1 MFSPYNPSAQ
11 RQQYRYRIT
20 PVEPQHLPA
29 IAELFEQREGH
40 AIAIEALEHSL
51 LADNV
56 IAFVAMQQQQL
67 LGYSKAAHFNGQ
79 AYSPQGWYLSGLI
92 VNPDYRRAGIA
103 HELTRQRLNALSQH
117 TDTVYYFANVNNQAS
132 IDLHGKFGFE
142 LLKDDFCFP
151 GVTFNQ
157 GRGQLFGIKLNTTSA
172 SQ

>member
-1 MFSPYNPSAQ
+1 MFASYNPSAL
-11 RQQYRYRIT
+11 RQQCHYRIT
-20 PVEPQHLPA
+20 PMKHQHLPA
-29 IAELFEQREGH
+29 IAELFELREGH
-40 AIAIEALEHSL
+40 AITIKAVERSL

-56 IAFVAMQQQQL
+56 IAFVAMQQQL
-67 LGYSKAAHFNGQ
+67 LGYGKATHFNGQ

-132 IDLHGKFGFE
+132 IDLHGRFGFE